1 MNPAVP
7 YDGRMFPPAYD
18 LAGAWRRLG
27 AILLAC
33 AGLAAYGCREPVP
46 EFVDPA
52 GPPAPAVPHAVVER
66 DLRDLRA
73 DGTLRVLFRYDSSN
87 YFLHK
92 GGQAGFEYD
101 LMERFARE
109 RGLTISAVVTEPGAD
124 IVSLL
129 NDGTGDVACGSLM
142 ADPGHEQWVA
152 LTRPTNFAR
161 KVLVLPADDER
172 ADAPSALAGLTV
184 TLPAHD
190 PFRRELEELSRA
202 GGWGLLL
209 GTSPAR
215 LDPEDLVAEVA
226 RGRLDATVVD
236 DLVAQAAL
244 TYRDDVRISL
254 VLGERRPTVWF
265 VRQNSPELRSAL
277 NAFLRGHLNIDADGR
292 ERRSHD
298 YATLHER
305 YFEDPRSIRQFRAAH
320 LRPDLGGTISGYDDL
335 IRERAAAFGV
345 DWRLVAALI
354 YQESRFE
361 PEARSIAGAL
371 GLMQVLPS
379 VAGAQAD
386 SLLDPR
392 ANLTAGIRLLRTIY
406 DSYSYC
412 DSLDRWCFTLAEYHA
427 GPTRIHDAR
436 RIAIE
441 QRRDPNRWEGSVAVT
456 LPKLADSTWAGKIVS
471 GPFAGGRTVR
481 YVNQVLNRARLYMQ
495 VVPLAGAGADS
506 GAAGGESADDPA
518 TPLALR

>member
-1 MNPAVP
+1 MP
-7 YDGRMFPPAYD
+7 YDGRMFPPSYE
-18 LAGAWRRLG
+18 LPRSPRRTC
-27 AILLAC
+27 AVLLAC
-33 AGLAAYGCREPVP
+33 AGLLVAGCREPL
-46 EFVDPA
+46 PA
-52 GPPAPAVPHAVVER
+52 SEADIAPREPAIPHAVVER

-73 DGTLRVLFRYDSSN
+73 SGTLRVLFRYDSSN

-92 GGQAGFEYD
+92 GGQAGFEFE
-101 LMERFARE
+101 LVERFARE
-109 RGLTISAVVTEPGAD
+109 RGLTVSAVVTEPGAD

-129 NDGTGDVACGSLM
+129 NDGTGDIACGSLM

-161 KVLVLPADDER
+161 KVLVLPADDVREDSP
-172 ADAPSALAGLTV
+172 AALAGLTV

-190 PFRRELEELSRA
+190 PFRRELLELSAA
-202 GGWGLLL
+202 GGWGLSL
-209 GTSPAR
+209 GSSPTG

-226 RGRLDATVVD
+226 RGRLDAAVVD

-244 TYRDDVRISL
+244 TYRDDVRIGL
-254 VLGERRPTVWF
+254 VLGDRRPTVWF
-265 VRQNSPELRSAL
+265 VRQNSPDLKAAL
-277 NAFLRGHLNIDADGR
+277 NTFLRGHLNIDADGR

-305 YFEDPRSIRQFRAAH
+305 YFEDPRSIRQFRATH

-335 IRERAAAFGV
+335 IRARAAEYGI

-392 ANLTAGIRLLRTIY
+392 ANLTAGIRLLRTIHDAY
-406 DSYSYC
+406 AYC

-427 GPTRIHDAR
+427 GPSRIADAR

-441 QRRDPNRWEGSVAVT
+441 QRRDPNRWDGSVAVT
-456 LPKLADSTWAGKIVS
+456 LPKLADSTWAGKIS
-471 GPFAGGRTVR
+471 SRPFPGGRTVR
-481 YVNQVLNRARLYMQ
+481 YVNQILNRARLYMQ
-495 VVPLAGAGADS
+495 VVPLEGAAADS
-506 GAAGGESADDPA
+506 AGTADQDADDPA
-518 TPLALR
+518 MSLAFP

>member
-1 MNPAVP
+1 ML
-7 YDGRMFPPAYD
+7 YDGRMFPSRFTLPRA
-18 LAGAWRRLG
+18 LRRTV
-27 AILLAC
+27 AVVLAC
-33 AGLAAYGCREPVP
+33 AVSVATGCREPLP
-46 EFVDPA
+46 KSRPDDAPPQPA
-52 GPPAPAVPHAVVER
+52 IPHAVVER
-66 DLRDLRA
+66 DLRDLRGS
-73 DGTLRVLFRYDSSN
+73 GTLRVLFRYDSSN

-109 RGLTISAVVTEPGAD
+109 RGLTVSAVVAEPGAD

-161 KVLVLPADDER
+161 KVLVLPADDDR
-172 ADAPSALAGLTV
+172 PDATTALSGLTV
-184 TLPAHD
+184 TLPAYD
-190 PFRRELEELSRA
+190 PFARELAELSRA
-202 GGWGLLL
+202 GGWGLEL
-209 GTSPAR
+209 GTSPPG

-226 RGRLDATVVD
+226 RGRLDAAVVD

-265 VRQNSPELRSAL
+265 VRQNSPDLRAAL
-277 NAFLRGHLNIDADGR
+277 NTFLRGHLNIDADGR

-335 IRERAAAFGV
+335 IRERAAAFGL

-392 ANLTAGIRLLRTIY
+392 ANLTAGMRLLRTIY
-406 DSYSYC
+406 DAYGYC

-427 GPTRIHDAR
+427 GPTRIADAR

-456 LPKLADSTWAGKIVS
+456 LPKLADSTWAGKVVS

-495 VVPLAGAGADS
+495 VVPLSGAGADS
-506 GAAGGESADDPA
+506 AATGQPDIAAS
-518 TPLALR
+518 PLAFP